1 MQYILFFGYTA
12 SLSINQE
19 PAGSNKF
26 ISIMNFIDFQLN

>member
-19 PAGSNKF
+19 PAGSYDF
-26 ISIMNFIDFQLN
+26 INIMDFINFQLN